1 MTKIRLNPGAIFAI
15 GYAVGAAAGIGLTFT
30 SLKRKFK
37 KEKDFEVEEI
47 RTVYRN
53 HREKVRKKV
62 EEITGKPSSGRYPWI
77 DEPVNHPEDHPHEF
91 DMKSFKKEADDIAK
105 DHRYTTSVPKDKPI
119 LEETKPDIDEN
130 EDVDVPIYTISPS
143 DFNADNGYAKVF
155 LTYFSDGAL
164 VDDAGDEVSIVPGA
178 GYSACN
184 IPREIVD
191 DIGKYEEDIIHCRDE
206 NLEVDYEITAD
217 PRRYFDLPKRSEVKY
232 EE

>member
-15 GYAVGAAAGIGLTFT
+15 GYAVGTAAGIGLTFT

-37 KEKDFEVEEI
+37 KEKEFEVEEI

-62 EEITGKPSSGRYPWI
+62 EEIIDKPSSGRYPWI
-77 DEPVNHPEDHPHEF
+77 DEPVEKVEEHPKEF
-91 DMKSFKKEADDIAK
+91 EMASFKKSAEEIAK
-105 DHRYTTSVPKDKPI
+105 NHKYTSQEPKDRPI
-119 LEETKPDIDEN
+119 VEEVDEET
-130 EDVDVPIYTISPS
+130 EDDVIPIYIITPS
-143 DFNADNGYAKVF
+143 DFAADNGYAKVY
-155 LTYFSDGAL
+155 LSYFSDGAL
-164 VDDAGDEVSIVPGA
+164 VDDAGDEVSIVPGS
-178 GYSACN
+178 GYSACD

-206 NLEVDYEITAD
+206 NMEVDYEITAD